1 MDARELILLL
11 SWQQNVGSSSRRNNI
26 KKNKK
31 DYLFLR
37 LSLRKEGEGRK
48 DAGRDQLH
56 LLHKKGFSSQVCR
69 AGKATNASTH
79 NGS

>member
-1 MDARELILLL
+1 MDVWELILLL
-11 SWQQNVGSSSRRNNI
+11 SWQQNVCSISRHNNI

-37 LSLRKEGEGRK
+37 LFLRREGEGRK
-48 DAGRDQLH
+48 DAGRDQLC

-69 AGKATNASTH
+69 AGKAMNASSH